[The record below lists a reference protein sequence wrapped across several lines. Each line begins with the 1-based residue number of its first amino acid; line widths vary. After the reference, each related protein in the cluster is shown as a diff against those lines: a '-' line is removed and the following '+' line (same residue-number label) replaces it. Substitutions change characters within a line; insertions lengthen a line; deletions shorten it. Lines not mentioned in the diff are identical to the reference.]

1 LRNARAVEL
10 KTPETTKPKGIIVRD
25 DRPESGYGY
34 GSWVETQIEQ
44 FRLTSAYGKISG
56 DGDERIFDE
65 PFVGFSSGSD
75 PLYGQLKD
83 EIGPPYMTPRE
94 IFERSFPDLAASA
107 HELTVVSLVMPF
119 ARQIRLDNR
128 LQTTYPAE
136 RWVRA
141 KRAANEFAGRLA
153 EHLGGSLEREG
164 IASVAPRLAPFYTIG
179 RSERYGL
186 TAIWSE
192 RHAAYVSGL
201 GTFGLCDGFITERG
215 KAVDCRSIIAKLAIP
230 PTPRPYSD
238 HHAYCLHY
246 ARGTCG
252 RCISRCPAEA
262 ISEQGHGKERCRE
275 HCFGPALSY
284 VKDHYGID
292 EYGCGL
298 CQTSVPCER
307 RNPMAESREMVAL
320 GGHV

>member
-1 LRNARAVEL
+1 M
-10 KTPETTKPKGIIVRD
+10 VRD
-25 DRPESGYGY
+25 DRPEPGSDY
-34 GSWVETQIEQ
+34 GSWVENLIKQ
-44 FRLTSAYGKISG
+44 FCLTSAYGKISG
-56 DGDERIFDE
+56 DGVERIFDE
-65 PFVGFSSGSD
+65 PLVGYSSGSD
-75 PLYGQLKD
+75 RLYGQLKD
-83 EIGPPYMTPRE
+83 QIGPPYMTPIE

-107 HELTVVSLVMPF
+107 DELTVISFAMPF

-128 LQTTYPAE
+128 IQTTYPAE

-141 KRAANEFAGRLA
+141 KCAGNEFAGRLT
-153 EHLGGSLEREG
+153 EHLVGSLERAG
-164 IASVAPRLAPFYTIG
+164 VASVAPCLAPFYAIG
-179 RSERYGL
+179 RSERSGL
-186 TAIWSE
+186 SAIWSE

-215 KAVDCRSIIAKLAIP
+215 KAVDCRSIIAKLQIA
-230 PTPRPYSD
+230 PTPRSYSD
-238 HHAYCLHY
+238 HHAYCLYY

-262 ISEQGHGKERCRE
+262 ISEQGHDKERCRE

-307 RNPMAESREMVAL
+307 RNPMAKSGETAAI
-320 GGHV
+320 GGHL

>member
-1 LRNARAVEL
+1 M
-10 KTPETTKPKGIIVRD
+10 VRD
-25 DRPESGYGY
+25 GRPEPGSDH
-34 GSWVETQIEQ
+34 GSWVDNLIKQ
-44 FRLTSAYGKISG
+44 FCVASAYGKISA

-65 PFVGFSSGSD
+65 PLVGYSSGSD
-75 PLYGQLKD
+75 PIYGQLKD
-83 EIGPPYMTPRE
+83 QIGPPYMTPRE
-94 IFERSFPDLAASA
+94 IFERSFPDLVASA
-107 HELTVVSLVMPF
+107 HELTVISFVMPF

-128 LQTTYPAE
+128 MQTTYPAE

-141 KRAANEFAGRLA
+141 KRSGNEFAGRLT
-153 EHLGGSLEREG
+153 EHLIGSLERAE
-164 IASVAPRLAPFYTIG
+164 IASVAPRFAPFYAIG

-186 TAIWSE
+186 AAIWSE

-230 PTPRPYSD
+230 PTPRPYTD
-238 HHAYCLHY
+238 HHAYCLYY

-252 RCISRCPAEA
+252 RCVSRCPAEA
-262 ISEQGHGKERCRE
+262 ISEQGHDKERCRE
-275 HCFGPALSY
+275 YCFGPALSY

-298 CQTSVPCER
+298 CQTSVPCEG
-307 RNPMAESREMVAL
+307 RNPAAKSGERVAL
-320 GGHV
+320 GGQV